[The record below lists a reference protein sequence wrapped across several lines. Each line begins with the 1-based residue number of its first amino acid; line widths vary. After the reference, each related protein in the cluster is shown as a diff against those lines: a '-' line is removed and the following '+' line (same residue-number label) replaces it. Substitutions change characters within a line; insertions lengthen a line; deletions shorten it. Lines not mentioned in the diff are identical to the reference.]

1 MSSKGWARP
10 SLACQGTMSDALLG
24 FMDREMAGR
33 EANNRED
40 GHPTLAEM
48 EEWILEM
55 EEWILETKDV
65 GSQER
70 MKSDL
75 TCLGD
80 VIVTDTLARIRYQD
94 PAPSRKGKYRYRFV
108 CFCCSACN
116 LEYVGDSRSADFEDG
131 SGKVKYSCAIKQ
143 ATVGVSPG
151 LDQKAQAQPAKAK
164 SLEEETH
171 GH

>member
-40 GHPTLAEM
+40 GHPTKAEM
-48 EEWILEM
+48 EEWIL
-55 EEWILETKDV
+55 LTKEVPQD
-65 GSQER
+65 R

-80 VIVTDTLARIRYQD
+80 VFVTDKLVRIRYQD

-116 LEYVGDSRSADFEDG
+116 LEYVGDSRSADWKDG